1 MTEHPPYS
9 ITGNV
14 NGTERIWAFDKLDAV
29 MKLWDKIARDRI
41 VPGTKDAITD
51 LRLFYGGD
59 KPVVALGMPYG
70 GLSVP

>member
-1 MTEHPPYS
+1 MSEHPPFS

-14 NGTERIWAFDKLDAV
+14 NGVETIWAFDKLEAV
-29 MKLWDKIARDRI
+29 MKLWDKIARERL
-41 VPGTKDAITD
+41 VPGTTDAVTD

-59 KPVVALGMPYG
+59 KPVVALGSPYG